1 MKRNKSVLGALA
13 LALLALVTIAA
24 TAYGGAS
31 MPVAPEI
38 GATLQ
43 PSITR
48 TPGTV
53 TGTVVIVDEGFSEP
67 FDASPGD
74 TVHVRLDPTGDP
86 AARCADMGGTI
97 DGLLCQSVDF

>member
-13 LALLALVTIAA
+13 LTLLALVTIAA
-24 TAYGGAS
+24 TAYGVS
-31 MPVAPEI
+31 VPVAPEP
-38 GATLQ
+38 GATLM

-53 TGTVVIVDEGFSEP
+53 TGTVIIVDEGFSQP
-67 FDASPGD
+67 FDASRGD
-74 TVHVRLDPTGDP
+74 TVHVRLEPTGDP

-97 DGLLCQSVDF
+97 DGLLCRSVDF